1 VRGRNEKKKK
11 KLGRKDVQK
20 KYVGKCSVQK
30 VKKKNYTYIP
40 TVCSCIDAS
49 GWNFSFL
56 VAKNMMRNRKYR
68 RKK

>member
-1 VRGRNEKKKK
+1 M
-11 KLGRKDVQK
+11 QI
-20 KYVGKCSVQK
+20 
-30 VKKKNYTYIP
+30 VKKNT
-40 TVCSCIDAS
+40 THTCIDAS